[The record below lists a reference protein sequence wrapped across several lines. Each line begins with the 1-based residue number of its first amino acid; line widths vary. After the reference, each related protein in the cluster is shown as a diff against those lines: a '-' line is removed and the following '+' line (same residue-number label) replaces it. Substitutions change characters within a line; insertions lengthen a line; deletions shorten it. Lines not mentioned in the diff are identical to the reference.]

1 MRRTQSVTCIT
12 VCLSLLLCAGCQNS
26 KKNSELDKNEKI
38 HLHIDTEN
46 ELSPDELK
54 RQKDV
59 RKQILDRTELTQ
71 KSEKNI
77 QDAINNAKNIL
88 SENSFKQLQA
98 AQNTWNIQG
107 RGKDINKLV
116 KNGIPAAEAYAQA
129 AFDRAEWIQ
138 IRTSQAMLIEMPGNF
153 GGFYKTSENQTL
165 ELYEMP
171 ENRLNLVIRATNA
184 NFTYTASGI
193 IQNKTVRLISEIDP
207 KAAVLLSA
215 ESKDII
221 TVELDADFVTSQVA
235 ASGTLIEGRFER
247 VKPGEFDVFAP

>member
-1 MRRTQSVTCIT
+1 MIRPQSVTCIT

-26 KKNSELDKNEKI
+26 KKTSELDKNEKI

-54 RQKDV
+54 RQRDV

-71 KSEKNI
+71 ESEKNI
-77 QDAINNAKNIL
+77 QDALNNAKNVL
-88 SENSFKQLQA
+88 SENTFNLLQA
-98 AQNTWNIQG
+98 SQNTWNIQG

-116 KNGIPAAEAYAQA
+116 KNGTPAAEAYAQA

-138 IRTSQAMLIEMPGNF
+138 IRTSQAMLIEMPGNY
-153 GGFYKTSENQTL
+153 GGFYQTSENRTL
-165 ELYEMP
+165 EIYEMP
-171 ENRLNLVIRATNA
+171 GNRLNLVIRAPNA

-193 IQNKTVRLISEIDP
+193 IQNETIRLTSEIDP
-207 KAAVLLSA
+207 KAAVVLSA
-215 ESKDII
+215 VQKDIL

-235 ASGTLIEGRFER
+235 ASGALIEGRFER